1 MGEQR
6 ASDRLKGEKICVD
19 VTHLHHV
26 TMATL
31 HQQQPTKGE
40 REGAKKEG
48 ESTMCW
54 HVVLELSSELKQQE
68 GKKDL
73 IIERFCWTINRLVE
87 IFLNKKRNNCD
98 LKGKTFAKLQQAL
111 MFVNEKVMN

>member
-6 ASDRLKGEKICVD
+6 VSDRLKGEKNLLLEVCSD

-31 HQQQPTKGE
+31 HQQQLTKGE

-48 ESTMCW
+48 ESTMFW
-54 HVVLELSSELKQQE
+54 HVALELSSELKQQE
-68 GKKDL
+68 GGKKTYL
-73 IIERFCWTINRLVE
+73 EL
-87 IFLNKKRNNCD
+87 
-98 LKGKTFAKLQQAL
+98 
-111 MFVNEKVMN
+111 

>member
-1 MGEQR
+1 MGIQR
-6 ASDRLKGEKICVD
+6 ASDRLKGEKNLLLEVCFD

-31 HQQQPTKGE
+31 HQQQLTKEE

-54 HVVLELSSELKQQE
+54 HVALELSSKLKKQE
-68 GKKDL
+68 RKKDL
-73 IIERFCWTINRLVE
+73 MEL
-87 IFLNKKRNNCD
+87 
-98 LKGKTFAKLQQAL
+98 
-111 MFVNEKVMN
+111 